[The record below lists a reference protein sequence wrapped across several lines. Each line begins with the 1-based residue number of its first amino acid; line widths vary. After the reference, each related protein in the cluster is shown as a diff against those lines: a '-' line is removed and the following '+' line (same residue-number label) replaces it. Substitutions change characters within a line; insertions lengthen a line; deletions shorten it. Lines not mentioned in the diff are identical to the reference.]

1 MNTISSN
8 IVEKCSV
15 TATMGIIGGKW
26 KLLILHLI
34 SSDINRFGKMSM
46 MLKGI
51 SKQMLTTQLRE
62 LESDGIVE
70 RIIYPEI
77 PPRVEY
83 FLTDKGKALQPIIN
97 LMRDWGT
104 ENLIKRELTQ
114 EV

>member
-1 MNTISSN
+1 M
-8 IVEKCSV
+8 E
-15 TATMGIIGGKW
+15 
-26 KLLILHLI
+26 
-34 SSDINRFGKMSM
+34 
-46 MLKGI
+46 GI

-77 PPRVEY
+77 PPGVEY

-104 ENLIKRELTQ
+104 ENLIKQELTQ